1 MKGHKAHHH
10 AHHAHKA
17 HKSHGGHMDSP
28 KHGDKVHDKD
38 PTEVYAGKGSHVVRE
53 ADERKHG
60 GRTKKHHAHHAH
72 HEHHEHHEHAHHM
85 HPAKKHK
92 KHVGHAEGEDMKHH
106 AGRKPRKSG
115 GRTGS
120 NMNPLSSAHHGTAPK
135 GRHLEMN

>member
-1 MKGHKAHHH
+1 MKGHKAH
-10 AHHAHKA
+10 HHAHKA

-28 KHGDKVHDKD
+28 KHGDKVHDKN
-38 PTEVYAGKGSHVVRE
+38 PTEIYAGKGSHVVHE

-60 GRTKKHHAHHAH
+60 GRTKKHHAHHA
-72 HEHHEHHEHAHHM
+72 HHEHHEHAHHM

-92 KHVGHAEGEDMKHH
+92 KHVGHAEGEEMKHH

-120 NMNPLSSAHHGTAPK
+120 NMNPLSSAHHGEKPTGRK
-135 GRHLEMN
+135 GLEMN